1 MCPCCMWKEKND
13 LLKNKYGTLI
23 PQPLLSEKWVF
34 FVKFQIYVR
43 DGNFKYFSIFILGVA
58 WVLLE
63 SFQLVYWLKF
73 HIDLCAIL
81 IKQVHSW
88 GASSWGVGETNS
100 YIGGLYII
108 DCTNKDCE
116 NHKCVPREANSQ
128 NSFMS

>member
-1 MCPCCMWKEKND
+1 MWKEKND

-63 SFQLVYWLKF
+63 SFQLVY
-73 HIDLCAIL
+73 
-81 IKQVHSW
+81 
-88 GASSWGVGETNS
+88 
-100 YIGGLYII
+100 
-108 DCTNKDCE
+108 
-116 NHKCVPREANSQ
+116 
-128 NSFMS
+128 